1 MILCKHLNKW
11 VKKHNYEGFT
21 RLRDFLNSLLV
32 VFYYPRPIPLS
43 GWQKNLHRKKSSSC
57 SRTRK
62 GQLERLVGWKGGQP
76 GIPGKR
82 RWAKQRRT
90 PEGIQ
95 KAGSRPRL
103 RRALR
108 PEDFQTWTGCSI
120 VWPGQVMGSSAGVD
134 AEQGSS
140 RCWGQGQALSHRAL
154 TGGAVLCLVI

>member
-1 MILCKHLNKW
+1 MSQETQLWRFYKTSWLFKFLVGCF
-11 VKKHNYEGFT
+11 FT
-21 RLRDFLNSLLV
+21 
-32 VFYYPRPIPLS
+32 IPGLTLS

-57 SRTRK
+57 RRTRK
-62 GQLERLVGWKGGQP
+62 GQLERLVGGKGGQP

-90 PEGIQ
+90 PAGIQ

-120 VWPGQVMGSSAGVD
+120 VWPGRVMGSSAGVN
-134 AEQGSS
+134 AERGSS

-154 TGGAVLCLVI
+154 TGGAVLC